1 MSIIAKW
8 DITSRCNLNCKHC
21 CVGGAHYKSTT
32 PELPHECIEKIID
45 DLRDNDVTHIQF
57 VGGEPLL
64 RDAFSDILALSRKAF
79 DTVTLN
85 TNGLFLTPEWFEQN
99 CAHLP
104 DVIVVSLDGPDRE
117 SHEFIRGKNTFLP
130 LIDNIRRLMAM
141 IRESGVAIRI
151 TLNAILSRSVLT
163 RARDFVDLSKSLGVD
178 AFGITNIIAVDSALE
193 NLEHIGAVTWEE
205 KYTFLID
212 LVGHAKTRDLRVSF
226 EATPMGYAY
235 INAMC
240 AAKYPTVFRCGA
252 GSHGIYIQADGTVY
266 PCMRCKFEM
275 GAQARAG
282 ETVTLGERSLDA
294 FLSSRFR
301 GDFIAAKDGGRAS
314 GSLCTT
320 CKFGPYCTPCM
331 FETDAD
337 GHVPECLYIHE
348 AVKQLG
354 GET

>member
-1 MSIIAKW
+1 MSITAKW

-32 PELPHECIEKIID
+32 PELSDDGIEKIID
-45 DLRDNDVTHIQF
+45 DLRRNDVTHVQF

-64 RDAFSDILALSRKAF
+64 RNNFSDILALSRKAF

-85 TNGLFLTPEWFEQN
+85 TNGLFLTPRWFAEN
-99 CAHLP
+99 RAHLP
-104 DVIVVSLDGPDRE
+104 DVIIISLDGPDRE
-117 SHEFIRGKNTFLP
+117 SHEFIRGKNTYRP
-130 LIDNIRRLMAM
+130 LIDNIRRLTALV
-141 IRESGVAIRI
+141 RKSDAPVRI
-151 TLNAILSRSVLT
+151 TLNAILSHAVLT
-163 RARDFVDLSKSLGVD
+163 RARDFVDLAKSLGVD

-193 NLEHIGAVTWEE
+193 NLDRIGAVTWEE
-205 KYTFLID
+205 KYAFLID
-212 LVGHAKTRDLRVSF
+212 LVGHAKAHDLPVSF

-235 INAMC
+235 INAVC
-240 AAKYPTVFRCGA
+240 ATKYPTAFHCGA
-252 GSHGIYIQADGTVY
+252 GSHGIYIQADGAVY

-275 GAQARAG
+275 GAAAQTTGSAP
-282 ETVTLGERSLDA
+282 LGENSLDG
-294 FLSSRFR
+294 FLTSGFR
-301 GDFIAAKDGGRAS
+301 GDFIAAKDGGRADDT
-314 GSLCTT
+314 LCTT

-331 FETDAD
+331 FEADDD